1 MQCIG
6 KTCSCGHLC
15 AYIETI
21 CSREYAKN
29 TCTYFFNSDQT
40 QSHCN
45 LFQKY
50 GRKLFLQI
58 KQNVIQFLLAM
69 ISGQLSNSRQSL
81 IQLCAIQKWYN
92 RKIMQKCE
100 YGNQGNLRQTLKE
113 YFRQNYFK
121 MIPWGNWMIEVS
133 KFWLKCLCS
142 FSMQPRRK
150 FFLLNFK
157 QNLNNSRSLL
167 VARVK
172 MQTSNSFL
180 FNFQVKKALLRL
192 NFSHFLIVLK
202 NISCGKIFPVEKI
215 QNICSWAKFVFCKL
229 TYDSWGGKFWH
240 ICQERT
246 RFNSKD
252 KDNLLGNT
260 CQKN

>member
-1 MQCIG
+1 MRHKIV
-6 KTCSCGHLC
+6 
-15 AYIETI
+15 
-21 CSREYAKN
+21 
-29 TCTYFFNSDQT
+29 CTSW
-40 QSHCN
+40 
-45 LFQKY
+45 
-50 GRKLFLQI
+50 
-58 KQNVIQFLLAM
+58 QNVIQFLLAM

-150 FFLLNFK
+150 FFLQNFK

-172 MQTSNSFL
+172 MRTSCLISRS
-180 FNFQVKKALLRL
+180 KKLCCG
-192 NFSHFLIVLK
+192 STFLIFLL
-202 NISCGKIFPVEKI
+202 CWKIFPVEKYFRWKRSKIFAVEQNLFSANLPVTAGAENFGIFVRREQGSI
-215 QNICSWAKFVFCKL
+215 QRIRITF
-229 TYDSWGGKFWH
+229 
-240 ICQERT
+240 
-246 RFNSKD
+246 
-252 KDNLLGNT
+252 
-260 CQKN
+260 